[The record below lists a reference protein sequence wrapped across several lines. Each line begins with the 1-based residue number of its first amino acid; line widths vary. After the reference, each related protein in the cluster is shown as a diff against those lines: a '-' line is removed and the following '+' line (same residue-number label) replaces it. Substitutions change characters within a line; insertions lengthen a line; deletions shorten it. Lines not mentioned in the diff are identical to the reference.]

1 MLRRVAAIG
10 LTASEAARL
19 NSTPSGKNVEFLS
32 IEPGS
37 PLPPATM
44 AVLAT
49 KDGYEAGFNAAV
61 DLADQHVEILKL
73 LSLAIDVREEFL
85 PGASRRI
92 QKFAAHFAEALGLS
106 SDERLTLER
115 GVLMRDIG
123 KLQIPNYIL
132 LKDSLLNH
140 EEWSMLQ
147 RHTHIGAEL
156 IRNISA
162 LQDTEPVVRHHHEC
176 WDGSGYPEGL
186 EGEKIPILAQVAK
199 VVDVYCAMT
208 SARHYR
214 QGKSTREEALAYV
227 AEYKGQ
233 MFNPELAEKF
243 IASNI
248 AETAEE

>member
-10 LTASEAARL
+10 LTAAEADRL
-19 NSTPSGKNVEFLS
+19 NSTASGKNVELLC
-32 IEPGS
+32 IEPGGS
-37 PLPPATM
+37 LPLATM

-49 KDGYEAGFNAAV
+49 TESFEAGFGAAV

-85 PGASRRI
+85 PGASKRI
-92 QKFAAHFAEALGLS
+92 QLHAARFADALGLS
-106 SDERLTLER
+106 TDERLTLER
-115 GVLMRDIG
+115 GVLIRDIG

-156 IRNISA
+156 IRDITA

-186 EGEKIPILAQVAK
+186 EGDKIPFLAQVAK
-199 VVDVYCAMT
+199 VVDVFCAMT
-208 SARHYR
+208 SPRHYR
-214 QGKSTREEALAYV
+214 TGKSTREEALAYI
-227 AEYKGQ
+227 AGFKGQ
-233 MFNPELAEKF
+233 LFNPELAEKF
-243 IASNI
+243 ITGKI
-248 AETAEE
+248 AEAAEE